1 MSALPIYEVQ
11 FMLLER
17 RLNDRRI
24 TSGIAVLPESLKQ
37 DRRQIGPGRRID
49 DCNRAMFKLV

>member
-11 FMLLER
+11 FMPLER

-24 TSGIAVLPESLKQ
+24 ASGIAVLPPSLKQ
-37 DRRQIGPGRRID
+37 DRRRIGPGRRVD
-49 DCNRAMFKLV
+49 DCNRAVLKLV